1 VEKTAEAT
9 TDTRKQKIW
18 RRVRRTLYV
27 LVTVA
32 IVGPLTAFAIA
43 YFTLDVRS
51 PQDVLADLDKT
62 VVFEYSDGSEMMKVV
77 PTDGDRVYVPYAEVP
92 QKLRD
97 AIIAVEDPTFWDNEG
112 FDPMGIVRAAVTGVG
127 GGSGLTQQYIKN
139 STGEDDASVF
149 RKFKELVLSTK
160 ITQQQSKEQ
169 IFESYVNIIS
179 FGRTTSGPAS
189 AMNAYFGKK
198 LDNSITW
205 SEAAFLAGM
214 IQSPSVHDPAASSP
228 EHAAK
233 RWKYVADKLISRG
246 YVPQSEV
253 ASLAYPGQ
261 SILAPSETR
270 AGRVTYDEF
279 HVKQQVLGELERLG
293 FPLSRLRQGEMR
305 VRTTIDRPAQ
315 EAAKKAVNERLAREP
330 EHFRAALVAVEPQT
344 GAVRAYQ
351 GGKWSVHDYA
361 ATQYATGSAFQPF
374 ILAAGLRQ
382 GVSLDDAYPAPFKV
396 EYGGETFRN
405 QIDCASEAR
414 CPLREA
420 IRGPVDSPFVEMTKK
435 VGPDKVSEAARDAG
449 IPAEIDGKA
458 TLREPDGVKIGPGIA
473 IGRYP
478 LRPMDMAGA
487 YATFAGDG
495 QRVTP
500 YFVSKIQTEKGD
512 VVWEHPPSRVPVF
525 DRSVTAAV
533 SDALITKLSDGRL
546 ASLMEGSFR
555 FTETGD
561 NANGWSVGYTPQ
573 LSTAVWVGADEE
585 RRMRDSANEKLT
597 GKTVPADIWRTFMTA
612 AHSGV
617 PLPGF
622 PPFPPLATTPAQLS
636 PPR

>member
-1 VEKTAEAT
+1 MEKTAEAT

-32 IVGPLTAFAIA
+32 IVGPLTAFAVA
-43 YFTLDVRS
+43 YFVLDVRS
-51 PQDVLADLDKT
+51 PQEVLADLDKT

-77 PTDGDRVYVPYAEVP
+77 PTDGDRVYVRYADVP

-112 FDPMGIVRAAVTGVG
+112 FDPMGIARAAITGVG

-233 RWKYVADKLISRG
+233 RWNYVADKLISRG

-253 ASLAYPGQ
+253 GQLSYPGQ
-261 SILAPSETR
+261 AILAPSETR
-270 AGRVTYDEF
+270 AGRVTYGEF

-315 EAAKKAVNERLAREP
+315 EAAEKAVTERLAREP
-330 EHFRAALVAVEPQT
+330 EYFRAALVAVEPET

-351 GGKWSVHDYA
+351 GGRWSVHDYA
-361 ATQYATGSAFQPF
+361 ATQYAPGSAFHPF
-374 ILAAGLRQ
+374 TLAAGLRL
-382 GVSLDDAYPAPFKV
+382 GASLDDAYPAPFKAD
-396 EYGGETFRN
+396 YGGETFKN
-405 QIDCASEAR
+405 QIDCASETR

-435 VGPDKVSEAARDAG
+435 FGPDKVSEAARDAG

-458 TLREPDGVKIGPGIA
+458 TLREPDGIKIGPGIA

-512 VVWEHPPSRVPVF
+512 VVWEHPPSRVPAF
-525 DRSVTAAV
+525 DRRVTAAV
-533 SDALITKLSDGRL
+533 SDALITKLPDGRP
-546 ASLMEGSFR
+546 AALMEGSFR

-617 PLPGF
+617 PLPAF
-622 PPFPPLATTPAQLS
+622 PPAPPVAISPPQLS

>member
-1 VEKTAEAT
+1 M
-9 TDTRKQKIW
+9 
-18 RRVRRTLYV
+18 YV

-32 IVGPLTAFAIA
+32 IVGPLTAFAVA

-62 VVFEYSDGSEMMKVV
+62 VVFEYSDGSDMMKVV
-77 PTDGDRVYVPYAEVP
+77 PTDGDRVYVRYADVP

-112 FDPMGIVRAAVTGVG
+112 FDPLGIVRAAVTGVG

-160 ITQQQSKEQ
+160 ITQEQSKEQ

-253 ASLAYPGQ
+253 ASLAYPGEA
-261 SILAPSETR
+261 ILAPSETR

-305 VRTTIDRPAQ
+305 VQTTIDRPAQ
-315 EAAKKAVNERLAREP
+315 EAAEKAVNERLAREP

-382 GVSLDDAYPAPFKV
+382 GASVDDAYPAPFKT

-405 QIDCASEAR
+405 QVDCASEAR

-420 IRGPVDSPFVEMTKK
+420 IQGPVDSPFVEMTKK
-435 VGPDKVSEAARDAG
+435 FGPDKVSEAARDAG

-458 TLREPDGVKIGPGIA
+458 TLREPDGITIGPGIA

-500 YFVSKIQTEKGD
+500 YFVSKIHTESGE
-512 VVWEHPPSRVPVF
+512 VVWEHPPSRVPAF
-525 DRSVTAAV
+525 DKKVTAAV
-533 SDALITKLSDGRL
+533 SDALIAKLNDGRP
-546 ASLMEGSFR
+546 ASLMQGSFR

-612 AHSGV
+612 AHTGV
-617 PLPGF
+617 PIPGF
-622 PPFPPLATTPAQLS
+622 PPLPPLATKVPQLS

>member
-9 TDTRKQKIW
+9 RDTRKQKIW
-18 RRVRRTLYV
+18 RRVRLTLYV

-32 IVGPLTAFAIA
+32 VVGPLTAFAVA

-51 PQDVLADLDKT
+51 PQEVLADLDKT

-77 PTDGDRVYVPYAEVP
+77 PTGGDRVYVRYADVP

-112 FDPMGIVRAAVTGVG
+112 FDPMGIARAAITGVG

-179 FGRTTSGPAS
+179 FGRTTSGPGS

-253 ASLAYPGQ
+253 GSLAYPGE

-270 AGRVTYDEF
+270 AGRVTYGEF

-305 VRTTIDRPAQ
+305 VQTTIDRPAQ
-315 EAAKKAVNERLAREP
+315 AAAEKAVTERLAREP
-330 EHFRAALVAVEPQT
+330 EHFRAALVAVEPRT

-351 GGKWSVHDYA
+351 GGRWSVHDYA

-382 GVSLDDAYPAPFKV
+382 GAHLDDAYPAPFKID
-396 EYGGETFRN
+396 YGGETFKN
-405 QIDCASEAR
+405 QVDCASETR

-420 IRGPVDSPFVEMTKK
+420 IRGPVDSPFVEMTRRF
-435 VGPDKVSEAARDAG
+435 GPDKVSEAARDAG

-458 TLREPDGVKIGPGIA
+458 TLREPDGITIGAGIA

-500 YFVSKIQTEKGD
+500 YFVAKIQTEKGD
-512 VVWEHPPSRVPVF
+512 VVWEHPLSRVPAL
-525 DRSVTAAV
+525 DQGVTSAV
-533 SDALITKLSDGRL
+533 GDALIAKLSDGRP

-573 LSTAVWVGADEE
+573 LSTAVWVGADVE

-617 PLPGF
+617 PLPDF
-622 PPFPPLATTPAQLS
+622 RAAPPLATI
-636 PPR
+636 PPSR

>member
-1 VEKTAEAT
+1 
-9 TDTRKQKIW
+9 
-18 RRVRRTLYV
+18 LYV

-32 IVGPLTAFAIA
+32 VVGPLTAFAVA
-43 YFTLDVRS
+43 YFVLDVRS
-51 PQDVLADLDKT
+51 PQDVLAGLDKT

-77 PTDGDRVYVPYAEVP
+77 PTDGDRVYVRYADVP

-112 FDPMGIVRAAVTGVG
+112 FDPMGIARAAITGVG

-198 LDNSITW
+198 LDNNITW

-228 EHAAK
+228 EHATK
-233 RWKYVADKLISRG
+233 RWKYVADKLILRG
-246 YVPQSEV
+246 YVPNADVGQ
-253 ASLAYPGQ
+253 LAYPGQ
-261 SILAPSETR
+261 AILAPSETR
-270 AGRVTYDEF
+270 AGRVTYGEF

-315 EAAKKAVNERLAREP
+315 EAAGKAVTERLAREP
-330 EHFRAALVAVEPQT
+330 DYFRAALVAVEPET

-351 GGKWSVHDYA
+351 GGRWSVHDYA
-361 ATQYATGSAFQPF
+361 GTQYATGSAFHPF
-374 ILAAGLRQ
+374 TLAAGLRVGA
-382 GVSLDDAYPAPFKV
+382 GVDQAYPAPFKID
-396 EYGGETFRN
+396 YGGETFKN
-405 QIDCASEAR
+405 QIDCVSEER
-414 CPLREA
+414 CSPREA

-435 VGPDKVSEAARDAG
+435 FGPDAVSAAARDAG
-449 IPAEIDGKA
+449 IPAEIDGKP
-458 TLREPDGVKIGPGIA
+458 TLREPDGITIGPGIA

-478 LRPMDMAGA
+478 LRPMDMAAA
-487 YATFAGDG
+487 YSTFAGDG
-495 QRVTP
+495 MRVTP
-500 YFVSKIQTEKGD
+500 YFVAGIRTGKGD
-512 VVWEHPPSRVPVF
+512 VVWEHPPLRVPAF
-525 DRSVTAAV
+525 DSGVTSAVTEVLSTKLADGRPAAV
-533 SDALITKLSDGRL
+533 
-546 ASLMEGSFR
+546 MEGSFR

-561 NANGWSVGYTPQ
+561 NANGWTVGYTPQ

-617 PLPGF
+617 PVPSYE
-622 PPFPPLATTPAQLS
+622 PQPQPQLR